1 MGRQAISNMSTSRKP
16 PPRSIQSAAI
26 TLRQFADSLV
36 GLTVAEAKST
46 FSRAK
51 RRMTKW
57 EQGKQLVVT
66 FPKYEVRLLF
76 FGDTVLTASIQILSK

>member
-1 MGRQAISNMSTSRKP
+1 MRTTPKP
-16 PPRSIQSAAI
+16 SSRSIQSSVIA
-26 TLRQFADSLV
+26 LRQYADSLV

-51 RRMTKW
+51 KRMTKW

-76 FGDTVLTASIQILSK
+76 FGDTVLTTSIQILSK